1 MAPAIWSVRD
11 RIFCHFGPF
20 ITPLMTQ
27 KVKQGKNRKKTHGAG
42 IFPSTFLQ
50 PKNGSKKLNLIILN
64 FKFQGKSLLL
74 QTNNVQAMLLQSE
87 RVLEMNF
94 PAIWQCK
101 LQKLPLHC
109 QPRQHLI
116 VD

>member
-1 MAPAIWSVRD
+1 MAPEIWSVRD

-50 PKNGSKKLNLIILN
+50 PKNGSKKLNLDLN
-64 FKFQGKSLLL
+64 
-74 QTNNVQAMLLQSE
+74 
-87 RVLEMNF
+87 
-94 PAIWQCK
+94 
-101 LQKLPLHC
+101 
-109 QPRQHLI
+109 
-116 VD
+116 